1 MIYKNIQHQLRKN
14 NFIFK
19 NFKVLDSTM
28 EKTKELIDNYKSNFL
43 VLSDEQTKGKG
54 RRGSIWY
61 SPSGN
66 IYISLGF
73 KNLIDIK
80 NHFIFNAATVLSIS
94 ESIDSICNLNSNI
107 KWPNDIL
114 VNGKKISGVIVEL
127 IKSNNMN
134 YIILGVGINVE
145 KSPNILNYPTTCT
158 KELNSKINKI
168 EILELFLKNFFNY
181 LDNIYN
187 HQYKYI
193 LDKFR
198 KKLLYLNKKI
208 YLEENNIS
216 FLEGKFIDINLDG
229 SMVININGVR
239 KNLYSARILNDNY

>member
-1 MIYKNIQHQLRKN
+1 MIYKNIQHQLRNN

-19 NFKVLDSTM
+19 NFQVLDSTM
-28 EKTKELIDNYKSNFL
+28 EKTKELIDNYNSNFL
-43 VLSDEQTKGKG
+43 VLSDEQTKGRG

-61 SPSGN
+61 SPCGN

-73 KNLIDIK
+73 KNLIDVK

-94 ESIDSICNLNSNI
+94 ESIDSICNLNSDI

-114 VNGKKISGVIVEL
+114 VKGKKISGVIVEL

-134 YIILGVGINVE
+134 YIILGIGINVE
-145 KSPNILNYPTTCT
+145 KSPNILNYQTTCA

-181 LDNIYN
+181 LDNIYK

-208 YLEENNIS
+208 YLEENNTS